1 MAVLVQPTYVH
12 MCGTSTVNLA
22 NLVFL
27 GASNAK
33 ILAFDHAHKEIPR
46 YITCQV
52 SADPTT
58 NQQPTNN
65 PPIIS
70 VPLDAIMIMKG
81 VPNWHS
87 TSLGYKEGDSELGT
101 PKEVK

>member
-1 MAVLVQPTYVH
+1 
-12 MCGTSTVNLA
+12 MCETSTVNLA

-33 ILAFDHAHKEIPR
+33 ILSLFDRAHKEIPR
-46 YITCQV
+46 YIACQV

-58 NQQPTNN
+58 NQQPTTN

-87 TSLGYKEGDSELGT
+87 TSLGYKEGDFESGT